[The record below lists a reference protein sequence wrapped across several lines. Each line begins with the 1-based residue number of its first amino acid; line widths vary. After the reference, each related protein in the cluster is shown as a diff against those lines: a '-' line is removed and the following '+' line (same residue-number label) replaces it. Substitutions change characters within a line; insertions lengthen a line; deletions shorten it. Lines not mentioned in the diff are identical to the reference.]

1 MTCGSSTPPP
11 AAIYICGAIVS
22 QRDSCGRDS
31 AMSFGH
37 GTRCR
42 APGCSCSMQ
51 PPTVPDIAARR
62 LHAQRLIGE
71 PFTSVV
77 DTVRWLGAVQAQD
90 YAGAMWALGQ
100 RTQGAT
106 AAALD
111 RLFDAG
117 VILRTH
123 VLRPTWHVVLPE
135 DIRWLLELTGPRVR
149 RGLAARWRQL
159 EIDAGVVARA
169 SAAFR
174 AALTGG
180 RHLTRPELGTV
191 LRAAGIAPDGQR
203 LPHLLMGAELDGLLV
218 SGPRHGKQFTYALL
232 EERAPAPQA
241 RECDRT
247 AALAELTRRYFRSH
261 GPAQVQDFVWW
272 SGLTV
277 ADARLGLAL
286 AGAALAHQVIEG
298 TDYWFD
304 AAAGLAGTAATVAHL
319 LPNFDEYTVGY
330 RDRAA
335 VVHADHPF
343 EPALFS
349 FGSILSNV
357 VLVGGRVRG
366 AWRRMDVRGGVRVEV
381 RLLDRLDTAEA
392 AAVEE
397 AGHRLGRF
405 LGRPVEL
412 TWAW

>member
-1 MTCGSSTPPP
+1 M
-11 AAIYICGAIVS
+11 V
-22 QRDSCGRDS
+22 
-31 AMSFGH
+31 
-37 GTRCR
+37 CR
-42 APGCSCSMQ
+42 ALGVSCTVQ
-51 PPTVPDIAARR
+51 PPIVPDIAARR

-71 PFTSVV
+71 PFTSAV
-77 DTVRWLGAVQAQD
+77 DTVRWLGVVQAQD
-90 YAGAMWALGQ
+90 YAGALWAVGQ
-100 RTQGAT
+100 RTQAAT
-106 AAALD
+106 AAALN

-123 VLRPTWHVVLPE
+123 VLRPTWHFVLPE

-174 AALTGG
+174 AALAGG
-180 RHLTRPELGTV
+180 RHLTRPELGVV
-191 LRAAGIAPDGQR
+191 LRATGIAPDGQR
-203 LPHLLMGAELDGLLV
+203 LPHLLMAAELDGLLA

-241 RECDRT
+241 RVLDRT

-286 AGAALAHQVIEG
+286 AGAALAHQVIAG

-304 AAAGLAGTAATVAHL
+304 AAAGPAGTAATVAHL

-335 VVHADHPF
+335 VVLADRPF

-366 AWRRMDVRGGVRVEV
+366 AWRRTVTRGGVRVEV
-381 RLLDRLDTAEA
+381 RLLDRLAPAEA
-392 AAVEE
+392 AAVDE
-397 AGHRLGRF
+397 AGYRLGRF
-405 LGRPVEL
+405 LGSPVEL
-412 TWAW
+412 TWAS